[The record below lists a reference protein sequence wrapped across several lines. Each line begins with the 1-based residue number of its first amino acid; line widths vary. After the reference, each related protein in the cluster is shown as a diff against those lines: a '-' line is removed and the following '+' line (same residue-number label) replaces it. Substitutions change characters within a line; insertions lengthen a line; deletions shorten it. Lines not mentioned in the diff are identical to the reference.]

1 MDREKCLFEAQVAE
15 QTERYEEMKVA
26 MRRLVELDAQLSS
39 DERNLLSVA
48 FKNVIGT
55 RRQSWR
61 AITALE
67 SKEGKDSQQKLIK
80 AYRAQIE
87 KELAS
92 ICNEILTLLKDHLI
106 PQAQSDEAKV
116 FFLKMK
122 GDYHRYFAETAS
134 GEEQRD
140 LALAAYQQA
149 TTHAQSLAPTHPVRL
164 GLALNFSV
172 FHYEIRKDCELG
184 CKLAK
189 EAFDSAVTDIDQ
201 LDEDMYK
208 ESTLILQLLRDNLAL
223 WSEDRA
229 AGDDAENAG
238 KVDEF

>member
-1 MDREKCLFEAQVAE
+1 MDREKCLFEAQIAE

-26 MRRLVELDAQLSS
+26 MRRLVELDSQLTP

-61 AITALE
+61 AISALE
-67 SKEGKDSQQKLIK
+67 SKDGKEPQQALIK
-80 AYRAQIE
+80 TYREQIE

-92 ICNEILTLLKDHLI
+92 ICNEILGLLSTHLI

-122 GDYHRYFAETAS
+122 GDYHRYFAETAP
-134 GEEQRD
+134 GDEQRD

-149 TTHAQSLAPTHPVRL
+149 TTHAESLPPTHPVRL

-172 FHYEIRKDCELG
+172 FHYEIRKDCDLG
-184 CKLAK
+184 CELAK
-189 EAFDSAVTDIDQ
+189 KAFDSAVTDIDQ

-223 WSEDRA
+223 WNEDRA
-229 AGDDAENAG
+229 GGEDENKGDG
-238 KVDEF
+238 EF